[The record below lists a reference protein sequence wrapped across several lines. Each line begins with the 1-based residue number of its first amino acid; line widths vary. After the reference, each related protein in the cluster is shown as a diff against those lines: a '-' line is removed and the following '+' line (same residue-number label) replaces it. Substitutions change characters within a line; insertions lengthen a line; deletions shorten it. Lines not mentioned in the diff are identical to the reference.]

1 MLLHIRPCA
10 LAIALG
16 AALFACAAPAP
27 TLAPPLPYEPPRVD
41 VLDYDVSVDLDHL
54 ARRVTGHVDVTFAA
68 LADRPAT
75 ELVLDAVE
83 MSIAR
88 ATDDQGDELPF
99 AYDGR
104 RLTVT
109 LAAPLPPGA
118 TGIVGVDY
126 ACSPRKGLYFVAPSA
141 IDPDRPWQIWTQGQ
155 AQDTRYWVPV
165 WDQLDDRATHS
176 LHVTVDDDFIT
187 MAAGTQTGSVRDSRV
202 RRTDS
207 WRMDTPHPTSLMTV
221 VAGGFAVEDLPGGPL
236 PLPVVVEPAG
246 LARARVALA
255 PTRTILDFYADYTA
269 CPYPYRKYAQCLVKE
284 FTAGGM
290 ENISA
295 TTLFHEM
302 LAFPEDKPQID
313 AFDLV
318 AHEAAH
324 MWFGDLVGCRDWGHI
339 WLNEGFATYL
349 TALCAEHLGDLDDFR
364 QTMLAN
370 QRGAVAAEDAK
381 SRPIVTEDWTD
392 PDELF
397 DDHAYPGGASR
408 LHLLAE
414 ALGPDVFRRGVQRY
428 VAEHAAGIVVT
439 DDLKAALE
447 AESGSDLDR
456 FFEQWLTGAGYPCFE
471 LRLAGG
477 GAPEGARRLL
487 VTQTQ
492 GRRGWREVFRV
503 PVTVAWSRGGVESSR
518 RVLVERERVAVEL
531 PGEGPLDWVRFDA
544 TTSLPARFD
553 LEQGE
558 AMWAAQL
565 AHASDGVTR
574 LLAAQWFAGDPAVL
588 TTPRGAG
595 WTLAPSS
602 RQALTEAARHDKL
615 AAVRATALH
624 ALAAVPAAAGEADDC
639 AQLALELEKET
650 DPLVREAA
658 VAALGTHG
666 DELVVPLLVFATR
679 DANSSVAAAAL
690 GALAERGY
698 PRLFAVCQEV
708 ADRTKQYQLDEAVV
722 NLVSGLQDEPQSLDF
737 LLAAARSEPVPA
749 VRATALRAL
758 ALRPDPDGAIGR
770 LLVEALGDDSHV
782 VRAAAASVLGARGD
796 QLSDRQLQARLEV
809 ESDVSVRAALL
820 EALR

>member
-1 MLLHIRPCA
+1 MLLHIRMA
-10 LAIALG
+10 LVLGLG
-16 AALFACAAPAP
+16 AALGACAAPAP

-41 VLDYDVSVDLDHL
+41 ILDYDVSVDLDHL

-68 LADRPAT
+68 LPERPVA

-88 ATDDQGDELPF
+88 ATDDQGNELSF

-118 TGIVGVDY
+118 TGIVGIDY
-126 ACSPRKGLYFVAPSA
+126 ACSPRKGLYFVPPSP
-141 IDPDRPWQIWTQGQ
+141 IDPDRPWEIWTQGQ

-176 LHVTVDDDFIT
+176 LHVTVDDAFVT
-187 MAAGTQTGSVRDSRV
+187 MAAGTQTGSVRDERRG

-207 WRMDTPHPTSLMTV
+207 WRMDTPHPISLMTV
-221 VAGGFAVEDLPGGPL
+221 VAGGFTVFDLPGGPL
-236 PLPVVVEPAG
+236 TLPVVVEPACK
-246 LARARVALA
+246 AMAATSLA
-255 PTRTILDFYADYTA
+255 PTRDILEFFADYTA
-269 CPYPYRKYAQCLVKE
+269 CPYPYPKYAQCLVQE

-295 TTLFHEM
+295 TTLFHEL
-302 LAFPEDKPQID
+302 LADPAESPQID
-313 AFDLV
+313 ALDLV

-339 WLNEGFATYL
+339 WLNEGFATYM
-349 TALCAEHLGDLDDFR
+349 TALYAQHVGGLDSFR
-364 QTMLAN
+364 QAMLAN
-370 QRGAVAAEDAK
+370 QRGAVAAEDQT
-381 SRPIVTEDWTD
+381 SRPIAWEGWTD
-392 PDELF
+392 PDQMF
-397 DDHAYPGGASR
+397 DEHAYPGGASR

-414 ALGPDVFRRGVQRY
+414 LLGPDVFRRGVQRY
-428 VAEHAAGIVVT
+428 VAEHAAGIVAT

-456 FFEQWLTGAGYPCFE
+456 FFEQWITGAGYPCFE

-518 RVLVERERVAVEL
+518 RVLIERERVAVEL

-553 LEQGE
+553 LEQSE

-565 AHASDGVTR
+565 AQASDGVTR

-588 TTPRGAG
+588 ASPRGAE
-595 WTLAPSS
+595 WTLAPAS
-602 RQALTEAARHDKL
+602 RQALAGAARHDRL
-615 AAVRATALH
+615 SAVRATALR
-624 ALAAVPAAAGEADDC
+624 ALAAAPAAAGEADDC
-639 AQLALELEKET
+639 ALLALELAAAS
-650 DPLVREAA
+650 DPYVREAA
-658 VAALGTHG
+658 IGALGAHG
-666 DELVVPLLVFATR
+666 DDTALPVLVAATR
-679 DANSSVAAAAL
+679 DANSSVVAAAL

-698 PRLFAVCQEV
+698 PRLLSLCEEV
-708 ADRTKQYQLDEAVV
+708 AARTRQYQLDAAIVG
-722 NLVSGLQDEPQSLDF
+722 LVAGLTDEPESLRF
-737 LLAAARSEPVPA
+737 LLAAARTEPVPA
-749 VRATALRAL
+749 VRATALHAL
-758 ALRPDPDGAIGR
+758 ALRPDPDGAIER
-770 LLVEALGDDSHV
+770 LLVESLADDSHV
-782 VRAAAASVLGARGD
+782 VRAAAASILGARGD
-796 QLSDRQLQARLEV
+796 SPSVRQLRARLEV
-809 ESDVSVRAALL
+809 ESDASVRTALR